1 MICDV
6 DPEVSSPLAANLRR
20 AGFAVDVASSAA
32 EALTYA
38 ADASY
43 AAILIELALPDLDG
57 VSLLQQLRTEPRH
70 SHTPAVVISSD
81 AERGR
86 VDLRSSSLNVLDW
99 LNKPVDVNHLVDVI
113 SRAAMADRNGR
124 ARILHVDDDCDV
136 LHVVAETL
144 RRDAE
149 VVSANSLGS
158 ARRALAA
165 GHFDLAVLDLSLAD
179 GFGLDLLAEL
189 FGPDGKPIPV
199 VVFSAQD
206 ANPLIAARVA
216 AVLTKSRTSID
227 KLVEILRG
235 IVMDRTPPAAF
246 GSSPTSS
253 RVSDKEVA

>member
-1 MICDV
+1 M
-6 DPEVSSPLAANLRR
+6 
-20 AGFAVDVASSAA
+20 AGRD
-32 EALTYA
+32 
-38 ADASY
+38 
-43 AAILIELALPDLDG
+43 
-57 VSLLQQLRTEPRH
+57 
-70 SHTPAVVISSD
+70 
-81 AERGR
+81 
-86 VDLRSSSLNVLDW
+86 
-99 LNKPVDVNHLVDVI
+99 
-113 SRAAMADRNGR
+113 GR
-124 ARILHVDDDCDV
+124 ARILHVDDDRDV

-149 VVSANSLGS
+149 VVSASS
-158 ARRALAA
+158 ISAARRALAA

-235 IVMDRTPPAAF
+235 IVTDRTPPAAF
-246 GSSPTSS
+246 GSSAPTS